1 VTDDERREP
10 PADDD
15 DGRAAAADDD
25 DGRAAAADDDGRAAA
40 ADDETASLP
49 STDAYGAAPDDQTV
63 SLPPDDG
70 SESSLS
76 LFRPREVPPYP
87 GYGTAGWS
95 GPQQAGEH
103 VAPPSVYGTGQY
115 GSGQYGSGQY
125 GSGQYGSGQYGSGQY
140 GSGQYGSGQ
149 YAPGQY
155 APGQY
160 ATPFAPNPPPGGYGP
175 AGRSAVGG
183 RRTTPWLAVCAVA
196 LVVGLVAGTLAA
208 LGVVALDDDARPA
221 SEVSQVDP
229 IGEDPAPLPPGN
241 VNVARVADTVLPSV
255 VQIQVRSGAGG
266 ATGSGFVLDESGH
279 VVTNNH
285 VVDTAADDGSVA
297 VVLSDGTKRRAE
309 VVGSSPAYDLAVVK
323 IDPADLVPAR
333 LGASRVLR
341 VGQTVVAFGSP
352 LGLASTVT
360 SGIVSALDR
369 PVTAGGSGEAAF
381 INAIQTDAAIN
392 PGNSGGPLA
401 DLRGR
406 VVGVNSAI
414 ATVGGSVGGEA
425 GNIGV
430 GFAIPIDQVRLT
442 AEQIIRTGKA
452 VYPVIGAKVES
463 SEGQPAVITEVT
475 PGSPAE
481 SAGLR
486 TGDVVRVIDG
496 ESVADG
502 IELIVTIRSHRPGDT
517 LEVGYLRD
525 GERRT
530 TEVTLDEQEG

>member
-15 DGRAAAADDD
+15 DGRAAAADD
-25 DGRAAAADDDGRAAA
+25 
-40 ADDETASLP
+40 ETASLP
-49 STDAYGAAPDDQTV
+49 STDAYGVAAPDDATA

-103 VAPPSVYGTGQY
+103 VAPPSAYGT
-115 GSGQYGSGQY
+115 
-125 GSGQYGSGQYGSGQY
+125 GQYGSGQYGSGQY

-297 VVLSDGTKRRAE
+297 VVLPDGTKRQAE